1 MKTIDGKTLKMMFVS
16 ASNNLYNHY
25 PEVDALNVFPVP
37 DGDTGMN
44 MSMTMTNGAKFVQD
58 VEDDDV
64 YTIAN
69 TFAKG
74 LLMGARGNSGVITS
88 QIFRGFAQS
97 LEGKKTISA
106 VALAEAFKNG
116 AKVAY
121 KAVIRPVE
129 GTILTVVRESSAAL
143 NDFVE
148 VSTEIEEAMN
158 KLVSEAEKSLKRTP
172 DLLPVLKEVGV
183 VDSGGAGLVK
193 IFEGM
198 VSFLKGKFIERE
210 ENNKHETTKVDSPIG
225 DMDKDDEFG
234 YCTEF
239 IMRLGPAEEKEKF
252 DEQSFKSTLIERG
265 NSIVV
270 VRDDDIVK
278 VHIHTL
284 NPGNIL
290 TFAQQYGEFVT
301 IKVENMT
308 EQHSKLQTP
317 PSLKKKEEEQA
328 AQVKSEPTKPYGLV
342 AISAGAGID
351 EMFIAIGAN
360 EIVSGGQTMNPSIE
374 DIANACRRC
383 NAKTVYVF
391 PNNSNIVMAAVQA
404 ADVLS
409 DEFKVYVVPTKTIP
423 QGIAACSVFNED
435 VSPIENFKTMKE
447 ELKHIH
453 SGSVTY
459 AIKDTKMNG
468 VEVKKDY
475 FMGIYEKK
483 IISCHRRVAHAL
495 YDLLEAMVNE
505 ETFLITILVGADIN
519 DERMANIAEKVMK
532 KYENIE
538 VDIRRGDQPV
548 YSFLVGV
555 E

>member
-1 MKTIDGKTLKMMFVS
+1 MKTIDGQTLKMMFVS

-44 MSMTMTNGAKFVQD
+44 MNLTMTNGAKEVQNHD
-58 VEDDDV
+58 EASV

-69 TFAKG
+69 IFAKG

-88 QIFRGFAQS
+88 QIFRGFAQG
-97 LEGKKTISA
+97 LEGKNTINVNQFS
-106 VALAEAFKNG
+106 EAFSNG

-143 NDFVE
+143 KEKASSFSDFVE
-148 VSTEIEEAMN
+148 ALEF
-158 KLVSEAEKSLKRTP
+158 LVSEAKDSLKRTP

-193 IFEGM
+193 ILEGM
-198 VSFLKGKFIERE
+198 LSFVKGKFVERKE
-210 ENNKHETTKVDSPIG
+210 GLSEDTIKPQSPIA

-239 IMRLGPAEEKEKF
+239 IMRLGPDGEKEKF
-252 DEQSFKSTLIERG
+252 DEQSFKATLVERG

-270 VRDDDIVK
+270 VTDQDILK

-284 NPGNIL
+284 RPGDIL
-290 TFAQQYGEFVT
+290 SFAQNYGEFVT

-317 PSLKKKEEEQA
+317 PNLKKAEEKVEEKMEI
-328 AQVKSEPTKPYGLV
+328 VNEYGLV

-351 EMFIAIGAN
+351 EIFTNLGVN
-360 EIVSGGQTMNPSIE
+360 QIVSGGQTMNPSTE
-374 DIANACRRC
+374 DIVNACRKC
-383 NAKTVYVF
+383 QAKVVYIF
-391 PNNSNIVMAAVQA
+391 PNNSNITMAAVQA
-404 ADVLS
+404 ADVLT
-409 DEFKVYVVPTKTIP
+409 DEFKVYVVPSKTIP
-423 QGIAACSVFNED
+423 QGIAAASVFNEE
-435 VSPIENFKTMKE
+435 STPSENFRIMKDE
-447 ELKHIH
+447 IKHIH

-459 AIKDTKMNG
+459 AIKDTKVNG
-468 VEVKKDY
+468 VEVKKGY
-475 FMGIYEKK
+475 FMGINEKK

-495 YDLLEAMVNE
+495 YDLLDSMVNE
-505 ETFLITILVGADIN
+505 DTFLITILVGEDIN
-519 DERMANIAEKVMK
+519 EERMKNIAEKVEK

-538 VDIRRGDQPV
+538 IDIRRGEQPV

>member
-1 MKTIDGKTLKMMFVS
+1 MKTIDGQTLKMMFVS

-44 MSMTMTNGAKFVQD
+44 MNLTMTNGAKEVQSH
-58 VEDDDV
+58 DDASV

-69 TFAKG
+69 IFAKG

-88 QIFRGFAQS
+88 QIFRGFAQG
-97 LEGKKTISA
+97 LEGKNTINVNQFS
-106 VALAEAFKNG
+106 EAFSNG

-143 NDFVE
+143 KEKASSFGDFVE
-148 VSTEIEEAMN
+148 ALEF
-158 KLVSEAEKSLKRTP
+158 LVSEAKASLKRTP

-193 IFEGM
+193 ILEGM
-198 VSFLKGKFIERE
+198 LSFVKGKFVERKE
-210 ENNKHETTKVDSPIG
+210 GLSEDTAKPQSPIA

-239 IMRLGPAEEKEKF
+239 IMRLGPDGEKEKF
-252 DEQSFKSTLIERG
+252 DEQSFKAALVERG

-270 VRDDDIVK
+270 VTDQDILK

-284 NPGNIL
+284 KPGDIL
-290 TFAQQYGEFVT
+290 SFAQNYGEFVT

-317 PSLKKKEEEQA
+317 PNLKKAEEKVEEK
-328 AQVKSEPTKPYGLV
+328 VEIVNEYGLV

-351 EMFIAIGAN
+351 EIFTNLGVN
-360 EIVSGGQTMNPSIE
+360 QIVSGGQTMNPSTE
-374 DIANACRRC
+374 DIVNACRKC
-383 NAKTVYVF
+383 QAKVVYIF
-391 PNNSNIVMAAVQA
+391 PNNSNITMAAVQA
-404 ADVLS
+404 ADVLT
-409 DEFKVYVVPTKTIP
+409 DEFKVYVVPSKTIP
-423 QGIAACSVFNED
+423 QGIAAASVFNEE
-435 VSPIENFKTMKE
+435 STPSENFRTMKDE
-447 ELKHIH
+447 IKHIH

-459 AIKDTKMNG
+459 AIKDTKVNG
-468 VEVKKDY
+468 VEVKKGY
-475 FMGIYEKK
+475 FMGINEKK

-495 YDLLEAMVNE
+495 YDLLDSMVNE
-505 ETFLITILVGADIN
+505 DTFLITILVGEDIN
-519 DERMANIAEKVMK
+519 EERMKNIAEKVEK

-538 VDIRRGDQPV
+538 IDIRRGEQPV

>member
-1 MKTIDGKTLKMMFVS
+1 MKTIDGKTLKEMFVS

-44 MSMTMTNGAKFVQD
+44 MSMTMTNGAKFVKD
-58 VEDDDV
+58 VESDDAYQV
-64 YTIAN
+64 AN

-88 QIFRGFAQS
+88 QIFRGFAQA
-97 LEGKKTISA
+97 LEGKKSA
-106 VALAEAFKNG
+106 TAIQLAEALKNG

-129 GTILTVVRESSAAL
+129 GTILTVVRESSAAV
-143 NDFVE
+143 DEFVE
-148 VSTEIEEAMN
+148 ASTTIEEVFE
-158 KLVSEAEKSLKRTP
+158 KLVSEAKKSLKRTP

-198 VSFLKGKFIERE
+198 LSFLKGKFIERE
-210 ENNKHETTKVDSPIG
+210 ENASQEKAKVESPIG

-239 IMRLGPAEEKEKF
+239 IMRLGPADEKEQF
-252 DEQSFKSTLIERG
+252 EEQSFKATLVERG

-290 TFAQQYGEFVT
+290 TFAQSYGEFVT

-317 PSLKKKEEEQA
+317 PNLKKKEEEA
-328 AQVKSEPTKPYGLV
+328 KVVPSAPTQPYGLV
-342 AISAGAGID
+342 AISAGKGID
-351 EMFIAIGAN
+351 EMFTAIGAN

-435 VSPIENFKTMKE
+435 VSPVENFKTMKE
-447 ELKHIH
+447 EVKHIH

-495 YDLLEAMVNE
+495 YDLLDAMVTE
-505 ETFLITILVGADIN
+505 ETFLITVLVGADIN
-519 DERMANIAEKVMK
+519 DERMKNISEKITK
-532 KYENIE
+532 KYDNIE
-538 VDIRRGDQPV
+538 IDIRRGDQPV

>member
-1 MKTIDGKTLKMMFVS
+1 MKTIDGKTLKEMFVS

-44 MSMTMTNGAKFVQD
+44 MSMTMTNGAKFVKD
-58 VEDDDV
+58 VDSDDSYQV
-64 YTIAN
+64 AN

-97 LEGKKTISA
+97 LEGKKT
-106 VALAEAFKNG
+106 VDALQLADAFKNG

-129 GTILTVVRESSAAL
+129 GTILTVIRESSAAL
-143 NDFVE
+143 SDAVE
-148 VSTEIEEAMN
+148 PSMEIEKCME
-158 KLVSEAEKSLKRTP
+158 KLVKEAKASLKRTP

-193 IFEGM
+193 IMEGM
-198 VSFLKGKFIERE
+198 LSFLKGKFVERQENTSTE
-210 ENNKHETTKVDSPIG
+210 EVKKDSPIA
-225 DMDKDDEFG
+225 DMDQDEEFG

-239 IMRLGPAEEKEKF
+239 IMRLGPADEKEKF
-252 DEQSFKSTLIERG
+252 EEAAFKATLVERG

-290 TFAQQYGEFVT
+290 TFAQGYGEFVT

-317 PSLKKKEEEQA
+317 PSLKKKEEEA
-328 AQVKSEPTKPYGLV
+328 KPVPTVPTQPYGLV
-342 AISAGAGID
+342 AISAGKGID
-351 EMFIAIGAN
+351 EMFTAIGAT

-374 DIANACRRC
+374 DIANACRKC

-435 VSPIENFKTMKE
+435 VSPAENFKTMKE

-475 FMGIYEKK
+475 FMGIHEKK

-495 YDLLEAMVNE
+495 YDLLDAMVTE
-505 ETFLITILVGADIN
+505 ETFLITILVGEDIN
-519 DERMANIAEKVMK
+519 DERMKNISEKITK

-538 VDIRRGDQPV
+538 IDIRRGDQPV

>member
-1 MKTIDGKTLKMMFVS
+1 MKTIDGQTLKMMFVS

-44 MSMTMTNGAKFVQD
+44 MNLTMTNGAKEVQNHD
-58 VEDDDV
+58 EASV

-69 TFAKG
+69 IFAKG

-88 QIFRGFAQS
+88 QIFRGFAQG
-97 LEGKKTISA
+97 LEGKNTINVNQFS
-106 VALAEAFKNG
+106 EAFSNG

-143 NDFVE
+143 KEKASSFSDFVE
-148 VSTEIEEAMN
+148 ALEF
-158 KLVSEAEKSLKRTP
+158 LVSEAKDSLKRTP

-193 IFEGM
+193 ILEGM
-198 VSFLKGKFIERE
+198 LSFVKGKFVERKEGLSE
-210 ENNKHETTKVDSPIG
+210 ESVKPQSPIA

-239 IMRLGPAEEKEKF
+239 IMRLGPDGEKEKF
-252 DEQSFKSTLIERG
+252 DEQSFKATLVERG

-270 VRDDDIVK
+270 VTDQDILK

-284 NPGNIL
+284 KPGDIL
-290 TFAQQYGEFVT
+290 SFAQNYGEFVT

-317 PSLKKKEEEQA
+317 PNLKKTEEKVEEK
-328 AQVKSEPTKPYGLV
+328 VEIVNEYGLV

-351 EMFIAIGAN
+351 EIFTNLGVN
-360 EIVSGGQTMNPSIE
+360 QIVSGGQTMNPSTE
-374 DIANACRRC
+374 DIVNACRKC
-383 NAKTVYVF
+383 QAKVVYIF
-391 PNNSNIVMAAVQA
+391 PNNSNITMAAVQA
-404 ADVLS
+404 ADVLT
-409 DEFKVYVVPTKTIP
+409 DEFKVYVVPSKTIP
-423 QGIAACSVFNED
+423 QGIAAASVFNEE
-435 VSPIENFKTMKE
+435 STPSENFRTMKDE
-447 ELKHIH
+447 IKHIH

-459 AIKDTKMNG
+459 AIKDTKVNG
-468 VEVKKDY
+468 VEVKKGY
-475 FMGIYEKK
+475 FMGINEKK

-495 YDLLEAMVNE
+495 YDLLDSMVNE
-505 ETFLITILVGADIN
+505 DTFLITILVGEDIN
-519 DERMANIAEKVMK
+519 EERMKNIAEKVEK

-538 VDIRRGDQPV
+538 IDIRRGEQPV

>member
-1 MKTIDGKTLKMMFVS
+1 MKTIDGKTLKEMFVS

-44 MSMTMTNGAKFVQD
+44 MSMTMTNGAKFVKD
-58 VEDDDV
+58 VESDDV
-64 YTIAN
+64 YQVAN
-69 TFAKG
+69 VFAKG

-88 QIFRGFAQS
+88 QIFRGFAQA
-97 LEGKKTISA
+97 LEGKKTATA
-106 VALAEAFKNG
+106 VQLAEAFKNG

-129 GTILTVVRESSAAL
+129 GTILTVVRESSEAL
-143 NDFVE
+143 DEFVE
-148 VSTEIEEAMN
+148 TTTPIEEAIE
-158 KLVSEAEKSLKRTP
+158 KLVSEAKKSLKRTP

-198 VSFLKGKFIERE
+198 LSFLNGKFIERE
-210 ENNKHETTKVDSPIG
+210 ENANQEKSKVDSPIG

-239 IMRLGPAEEKEKF
+239 IMRLGPKDEKEAF
-252 DEQSFKSTLIERG
+252 EEQAFKSTLVERG

-290 TFAQQYGEFVT
+290 TFAQAYGEFVT

-317 PSLKKKEEEQA
+317 PSLKKKEEEA
-328 AQVKSEPTKPYGLV
+328 KQVPTAPTQPYGLV

-351 EMFIAIGAN
+351 EMFQAIGAN

-374 DIANACRRC
+374 DIANACRKC

-435 VSPIENFKTMKE
+435 VSPTENFKTMKE
-447 ELKHIH
+447 EIKHIH

-468 VEVKKDY
+468 VEVKKDF
-475 FMGIYEKK
+475 FMGIFEKK
-483 IISCHRRVAHAL
+483 IISCHKRVSHAL
-495 YDLLEAMVNE
+495 YDLLDAMVTE

-519 DERMANIAEKVMK
+519 DARMKNIAEKITK

-538 VDIRRGDQPV
+538 IDIRRGDQPV